1 MTTKDLATTNT
12 EIAPSNGTV
21 QPSKKDVDM
30 ISDEEFAA
38 GLQREVKSAA
48 YHKEYNSRPEVMKR
62 NKQRQEFNKLSRQ
75 VYSAFGKGKI
85 TGDAAKAQIA
95 ALKVQ
100 FYIVDK
106 D

>member
-12 EIAPSNGTV
+12 EIAPSNGAV

-62 NKQRQEFNKLSRQ
+62 NKQRQEFNKLSKR
-75 VYSAFGKGKI
+75 VYSAFGKGEI
-85 TGDAAKAQIA
+85 TGDAARVQIA